1 MDVTKESLNIKADL
15 LPNKPK
21 EEQVN
26 DNSHEQLT
34 VVIGE
39 PISDSVPEVKKTCCY
54 RFRTAAGSI
63 KSRYSYFSIV
73 GYLTYLSIFACT
85 SFCAFACV
93 NSAFS
98 IFSVNSVASVA
109 SVNSVLSIG
118 SVNCF
123 ECVFNVPLVAITGRT
138 SNTCNKY
145 SLVDGAHEAKEKL
158 LYGLPYQT
166 VEAKVENLSEEELAN
181 DCCLFIHSTEAKK
194 YNLKAFI
201 LNANRTACLV
211 YGGKTGEGTLDR
223 TDVDAAEYVYKPCP
237 PGEVCL

>member
-1 MDVTKESLNIKADL
+1 MNANYTKESKANL
-15 LPNKPK
+15 LPNGPK
-21 EEQVN
+21 EEQPN
-26 DNSHEQLT
+26 GNSHEQLT

-39 PISDSVPEVKKTCCY
+39 PVSDSVPKVEKTCCY
-54 RFRTAAGSI
+54 KFRIAEGSI
-63 KSRYSYFSIV
+63 RSRYSFFSIV

-85 SFCAFACV
+85 SFCAFGCV

-98 IFSVNSVASVA
+98 ILSVNSVASVA

-123 ECVFNVPLVAITGRT
+123 ECVFNVPLAAITGRT
-138 SNTCNKY
+138 SNTCNQY

-166 VEAKVENLSEEELAN
+166 VEPKLKDLSEEELAN

-194 YNLKAFI
+194 HNLKTFI
-201 LNANRTACLV
+201 LNSNRTACLV
-211 YGGKTGEGTLDR
+211 YGGETGEGTLDR
-223 TDVDAAEYVYKPCP
+223 ADVDAAEYVYKPCP
-237 PGEVCL
+237 PGEVCA